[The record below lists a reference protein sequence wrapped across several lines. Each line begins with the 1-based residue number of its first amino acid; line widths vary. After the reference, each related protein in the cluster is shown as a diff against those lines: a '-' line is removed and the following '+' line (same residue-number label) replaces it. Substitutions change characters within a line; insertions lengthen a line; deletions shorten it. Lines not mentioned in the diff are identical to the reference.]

1 MDALI
6 ESLSKMSVIT
16 ENEKLLL
23 KKLNNTPNALTEAE
37 LLTLRAFF
45 QKKKNTPGIEKAHN
59 LLRSL
64 NKAAG
69 RPTSPMYAPH
79 GGKRRTG
86 RKSMRKSKSKA
97 KSTRRRS

>member
-1 MDALI
+1 L
-6 ESLSKMSVIT
+6 
-16 ENEKLLL
+16 NKL
-23 KKLNNTPNALTEAE
+23 KTNPNALTEAE
-37 LLTLRAFF
+37 LLTLRRFF

-69 RPTSPMYAPH
+69 RPTSPMHAPR

-86 RKSMRKSKSKA
+86 RKSMRHA
-97 KSTRRRS
+97 KRKTRRS